1 MHGRPNQGDT
11 AHAQRVATRVECR
24 EQLQSLLLRAPESA
38 QARRLV
44 GQVEM
49 NDGNLSKVCAL
60 FNTGPTQRQ
69 IRV

>member
-49 NDGNLSKVCAL
+49 NDGNLQKVRAL
-60 FNTGPTQRQ
+60 FDTGPAQRQ
-69 IRV
+69 IHE